1 MEKYIVKENEILI
14 EFLKKT
20 FSNLS
25 KNSVKSLLH
34 NEKVFVNGNMTTKYN
49 YELNIG
55 DVVEIREKVAKNI
68 NIIYE
73 DKDIIVINK
82 PSGLLTVA
90 TEKEKNKT
98 AYHLVME
105 YLKKKN
111 KNNRIFII
119 HRLDKDTS
127 GIIMFAKNERAK
139 HLYQD
144 NWNDIVKKRCY
155 YAVIDG
161 KMENKEG
168 TIKSYLKENGNMVY
182 SVKDR
187 SGKLAITEFTTLN
200 HKKAYSLLD
209 ISIKTGRKHQIRV
222 SLKEYGHPIIGD
234 KKYGAKSNPLGRLGL
249 HAYELS
255 LQLPYCKEPLTVES
269 KIPKEFLKIFESE
282 VKDGEITESHRR

>member
-25 KNSVKSLLH
+25 KNNVKSLLH

-49 YELNIG
+49 YELNVG
-55 DVVEIREKVAKNI
+55 DTVEIREKVAKNI
-68 NIIYE
+68 DIIYE

-111 KNNRIFII
+111 KNNRIFVI

-168 TIKSYLKENGNMVY
+168 MIKSYLKENGNMVY

-187 SGKLAITEFTTLN
+187 SGKLAITEYKVLKERKN
-200 HKKAYSLLD
+200 ISLLD
-209 ISIKTGRKHQIRV
+209 INLKTGRKNQIRV
-222 SLKEYGHPIIGD
+222 HMKENKTPILGD
-234 KKYGAKSNPLGRLGL
+234 LKYGEKSKLINRLAL
-249 HAYELS
+249 HAYKLELINPVTKK
-255 LQLPYCKEPLTVES
+255 LL
-269 KIPKEFLKIFESE
+269 IFEASMPN
-282 VKDGEITESHRR
+282 EIKTLFK

>member
-14 EFLKKT
+14 EFLKKM

-49 YELNIG
+49 YELNVG

-68 NIIYE
+68 DIIYE

-155 YAVIDG
+155 YAVIAG

-187 SGKLAITEFTTLN
+187 SGKLAITEYKVLKERKN
-200 HKKAYSLLD
+200 ISLLD
-209 ISIKTGRKHQIRV
+209 INLKTGRKNQIRV
-222 SLKEYGHPIIGD
+222 HMKENKTPILGD
-234 KKYGAKSNPLGRLGL
+234 LKYGEKSKLINRLAL
-249 HAYELS
+249 HAYKLELVNPVTKK
-255 LQLPYCKEPLTVES
+255 LLTFE
-269 KIPKEFLKIFESE
+269 INMPNEFKMLFK
-282 VKDGEITESHRR
+282 

>member
-25 KNSVKSLLH
+25 KNNVKSLLH

-68 NIIYE
+68 DIIYE

-155 YAVIDG
+155 YAVIAG

-187 SGKLAITEFTTLN
+187 SGKLAITEYKVLKERKN
-200 HKKAYSLLD
+200 ISLLD
-209 ISIKTGRKHQIRV
+209 INLKTGRKNQIRV
-222 SLKEYGHPIIGD
+222 HMKENKTPILGD
-234 KKYGAKSNPLGRLGL
+234 LKYGEKSKLINRLAL
-249 HAYELS
+249 HAYKLELINPITKK
-255 LQLPYCKEPLTVES
+255 LLTFEVNM
-269 KIPKEFLKIFESE
+269 PNEFKTLFK
-282 VKDGEITESHRR
+282 

>member
-49 YELNIG
+49 YELNVG
-55 DVVEIREKVAKNI
+55 DTVEIREKVAKNI
-68 NIIYE
+68 DIIYE

-161 KMENKEG
+161 KMQNKEG

-187 SGKLAITEFTTLN
+187 SGKLAITEYKVLKERKN
-200 HKKAYSLLD
+200 ISLLD
-209 ISIKTGRKHQIRV
+209 INLKTGRKNQIRV
-222 SLKEYGHPIIGD
+222 HMKENKTPILGD
-234 KKYGAKSNPLGRLGL
+234 LKYGEKSKLINRLAL
-249 HAYELS
+249 HAYKLELINPVTKK
-255 LQLPYCKEPLTVES
+255 LLTFEVNMPNEF
-269 KIPKEFLKIFESE
+269 KILFK
-282 VKDGEITESHRR
+282 

>member
-14 EFLKKT
+14 EFLKKM

-55 DVVEIREKVAKNI
+55 DVVEIREKIAKNI
-68 NIIYE
+68 DIIYE

-127 GIIMFAKNERAK
+127 GIIMFAKNESAK

-187 SGKLAITEFTTLN
+187 SGKLAITEYKVLKERKN
-200 HKKAYSLLD
+200 ISLLD
-209 ISIKTGRKHQIRV
+209 INLKTGRKNQIRV
-222 SLKEYGHPIIGD
+222 HMKENKTPILGD
-234 KKYGAKSNPLGRLGL
+234 LKYGEKSKLINRLAL
-249 HAYELS
+249 HAYKLELVNPVTKK
-255 LQLPYCKEPLTVES
+255 LLTFE
-269 KIPKEFLKIFESE
+269 INMPNEFKMLFK
-282 VKDGEITESHRR
+282 

>member
-14 EFLKKT
+14 EFLKKM

-49 YELNIG
+49 YELNVG
-55 DVVEIREKVAKNI
+55 DIVEIREKVAKNI
-68 NIIYE
+68 DIIYE

-187 SGKLAITEFTTLN
+187 SGKIAITEYKVLKERKN
-200 HKKAYSLLD
+200 ISLLD
-209 ISIKTGRKHQIRV
+209 INLKTGRKNQIRV
-222 SLKEYGHPIIGD
+222 HMKENKTPILGD
-234 KKYGAKSNPLGRLGL
+234 LKYGEKSKLINRLAL
-249 HAYELS
+249 HAYKLELVNPVTKK
-255 LQLPYCKEPLTVES
+255 LLTFEVNMPNKF
-269 KIPKEFLKIFESE
+269 KILFK
-282 VKDGEITESHRR
+282 

>member
-14 EFLKKT
+14 EFLKKM

-49 YELNIG
+49 YELNVG
-55 DVVEIREKVAKNI
+55 DVVEIREKIAKNI
-68 NIIYE
+68 DIIYE

-187 SGKLAITEFTTLN
+187 SGKIAITEYKVLKERKN
-200 HKKAYSLLD
+200 ISLLD
-209 ISIKTGRKHQIRV
+209 INLKTGRKNQIRV
-222 SLKEYGHPIIGD
+222 HMKENKTPILGD
-234 KKYGAKSNPLGRLGL
+234 LKYGEKSKLINRLAL
-249 HAYELS
+249 HAYKLELINPVTKK
-255 LQLPYCKEPLTVES
+255 LLTFE
-269 KIPKEFLKIFESE
+269 INMPNEFKTLFK
-282 VKDGEITESHRR
+282 

>member
-20 FSNLS
+20 FNNLS
-25 KNSVKSLLH
+25 KNNVKSLLH

-49 YELNIG
+49 YELNVG
-55 DVVEIREKVAKNI
+55 DTVEIREKVAKNI
-68 NIIYE
+68 DIIYE

-111 KNNRIFII
+111 KNNRIFVI

-187 SGKLAITEFTTLN
+187 SGKLAITEYKVLKERKN
-200 HKKAYSLLD
+200 ISLLD
-209 ISIKTGRKHQIRV
+209 INLKTGRKNQIRV
-222 SLKEYGHPIIGD
+222 HMKENKTPILGD
-234 KKYGAKSNPLGRLGL
+234 LKYGEKSKLINRLAL
-249 HAYELS
+249 HAYKLELVNPVTKK
-255 LQLPYCKEPLTVES
+255 LLTFE
-269 KIPKEFLKIFESE
+269 INMPNEFKMLFK
-282 VKDGEITESHRR
+282 

>member
-14 EFLKKT
+14 EFLKKM

-68 NIIYE
+68 DIIYE

-90 TEKEKNKT
+90 TENEKNKT
-98 AYHLVME
+98 AYQLVME

-111 KNNRIFII
+111 KNNRIFVI

-187 SGKLAITEFTTLN
+187 SGKLAITEYKVLKERKN
-200 HKKAYSLLD
+200 ISLLD
-209 ISIKTGRKHQIRV
+209 INLKTGRKNQIRV
-222 SLKEYGHPIIGD
+222 HMKENKTPILGD
-234 KKYGAKSNPLGRLGL
+234 LKYGEKSKLINRLAL
-249 HAYELS
+249 HAYKLELINPVTKK
-255 LQLPYCKEPLTVES
+255 LL
-269 KIPKEFLKIFESE
+269 IFEASMPN
-282 VKDGEITESHRR
+282 EIKTLFE

>member
-49 YELNIG
+49 YELNVG

-68 NIIYE
+68 DIIYE
-73 DKDIIVINK
+73 DKDIIIINK

-187 SGKLAITEFTTLN
+187 SGKLAITEYKVLKERKN
-200 HKKAYSLLD
+200 ISLLD
-209 ISIKTGRKHQIRV
+209 INLKTGRKNQIRV
-222 SLKEYGHPIIGD
+222 HMKENKTPILGD
-234 KKYGAKSNPLGRLGL
+234 LKYGEKSKLINRLAL
-249 HAYELS
+249 HAYKLELINPVTKK
-255 LQLPYCKEPLTVES
+255 LLTFEVNMPNEF
-269 KIPKEFLKIFESE
+269 KILFK
-282 VKDGEITESHRR
+282 

>member
-14 EFLKKT
+14 EFLKKM

-68 NIIYE
+68 DIIYE

-111 KNNRIFII
+111 KNNRIFVI

-161 KMENKEG
+161 KMQKKEG

-187 SGKLAITEFTTLN
+187 SGKLAVTEYKVLKERKN
-200 HKKAYSLLD
+200 ISLLD
-209 ISIKTGRKHQIRV
+209 INLKTGRKNQIRV
-222 SLKEYGHPIIGD
+222 HMKENKTPILGD
-234 KKYGAKSNPLGRLGL
+234 LKYGEKSKLINRLAL
-249 HAYELS
+249 HAYKLELINPVTKK
-255 LQLPYCKEPLTVES
+255 LL
-269 KIPKEFLKIFESE
+269 IFEASMPN
-282 VKDGEITESHRR
+282 EIKTLFF

>member
-25 KNSVKSLLH
+25 KNNVKSLLH

-49 YELNIG
+49 YELNVG
-55 DVVEIREKVAKNI
+55 DTVEIRERVAKNI
-68 NIIYE
+68 DIIYE

-161 KMENKEG
+161 KMQKKEG

-187 SGKLAITEFTTLN
+187 SGKLAVTEYKVLKERKN
-200 HKKAYSLLD
+200 ISLLD
-209 ISIKTGRKHQIRV
+209 INLKTGRKNQIRV
-222 SLKEYGHPIIGD
+222 HMKENKTPILGD
-234 KKYGAKSNPLGRLGL
+234 LKYGEKSKLINRLAL
-249 HAYELS
+249 HAYKLELINPVTKK
-255 LQLPYCKEPLTVES
+255 LL
-269 KIPKEFLKIFESE
+269 IFEASMPN
-282 VKDGEITESHRR
+282 EIKTLFF

>member
-25 KNSVKSLLH
+25 KNNVKSLLH

-49 YELNIG
+49 YELNVG
-55 DVVEIREKVAKNI
+55 DTVEIREKVAKNI
-68 NIIYE
+68 DIIYE

-111 KNNRIFII
+111 KNNRIFVI

-161 KMENKEG
+161 KMQKKEG

-187 SGKLAITEFTTLN
+187 SGKLAVTEYKVLKERKN
-200 HKKAYSLLD
+200 ISLLD
-209 ISIKTGRKHQIRV
+209 INLKTGRKNQIRV
-222 SLKEYGHPIIGD
+222 HMKENKTPILGD
-234 KKYGAKSNPLGRLGL
+234 LKYGEKSKLINRLAL
-249 HAYELS
+249 HAYKLELINPVTKK
-255 LQLPYCKEPLTVES
+255 LL
-269 KIPKEFLKIFESE
+269 IFEANMPN
-282 VKDGEITESHRR
+282 EIKTLFK

>member
-14 EFLKKT
+14 EFLKKM

-82 PSGLLTVA
+82 PSGLLKVA
-90 TEKEKNKT
+90 TEKEKNKN

-187 SGKLAITEFTTLN
+187 SGKLAITEYKVLKERKN
-200 HKKAYSLLD
+200 ISLLD
-209 ISIKTGRKHQIRV
+209 INLKTGRKNQIRV
-222 SLKEYGHPIIGD
+222 HMKENKTPILGD
-234 KKYGAKSNPLGRLGL
+234 LKYGEKSKLINRLAL
-249 HAYELS
+249 HAYKLELVNPVTKK
-255 LQLPYCKEPLTVES
+255 LLTFE
-269 KIPKEFLKIFESE
+269 INMPNEFKTLFK
-282 VKDGEITESHRR
+282 

>member
-14 EFLKKT
+14 EFLKKS

-25 KNSVKSLLH
+25 KNNIKSLLH
-34 NEKVFVNGNMTTKYN
+34 NEKVFINGNMTTKYN
-49 YELNIG
+49 YELNVG
-55 DVVEIREKVAKNI
+55 DVVEIREKIAKNI
-68 NIIYE
+68 DIIYE

-111 KNNRIFII
+111 KNNRIFVI

-187 SGKLAITEFTTLN
+187 SGKLAITEYKVLKERKN
-200 HKKAYSLLD
+200 ISLLD
-209 ISIKTGRKHQIRV
+209 INLKTGRKNQIRV
-222 SLKEYGHPIIGD
+222 HMKENKTPILGD
-234 KKYGAKSNPLGRLGL
+234 LKYGEKSKLINRLAL
-249 HAYELS
+249 HAYKLELINPVTKK
-255 LQLPYCKEPLTVES
+255 LL
-269 KIPKEFLKIFESE
+269 IFEASMPN
-282 VKDGEITESHRR
+282 EIKTLFF

>member
-14 EFLKKT
+14 EFLKKM

-68 NIIYE
+68 DIIYE

-90 TEKEKNKT
+90 IEKEKNKT

-187 SGKLAITEFTTLN
+187 SGKLAITEYKVLKERKN
-200 HKKAYSLLD
+200 ISLLD
-209 ISIKTGRKHQIRV
+209 INLKTGRKNQIRV
-222 SLKEYGHPIIGD
+222 HMKENKTPILGD
-234 KKYGAKSNPLGRLGL
+234 LKYGEKSKLINRLAL
-249 HAYELS
+249 HAYKLELINPVTKK
-255 LQLPYCKEPLTVES
+255 LL
-269 KIPKEFLKIFESE
+269 IFEASMPN
-282 VKDGEITESHRR
+282 EIKTLFE

>member
-14 EFLKKT
+14 EFLKKM

-49 YELNIG
+49 YELNVG
-55 DVVEIREKVAKNI
+55 DVVEIREKIAKNI
-68 NIIYE
+68 DIIYE

-111 KNNRIFII
+111 KNNRIFVI

-161 KMENKEG
+161 KMQKKEG

-187 SGKLAITEFTTLN
+187 SGKLAVTEYKVLKERKN
-200 HKKAYSLLD
+200 ISLLD
-209 ISIKTGRKHQIRV
+209 INLKTGRKNQIRV
-222 SLKEYGHPIIGD
+222 HMKENKTPILGD
-234 KKYGAKSNPLGRLGL
+234 LKYGEKSKLINRLAL
-249 HAYELS
+249 HAYKLELINPVTKK
-255 LQLPYCKEPLTVES
+255 LL
-269 KIPKEFLKIFESE
+269 IFEASMPN
-282 VKDGEITESHRR
+282 EIKTLFK

>member
-14 EFLKKT
+14 EFLKKM

-68 NIIYE
+68 DIIYE

-182 SVKDR
+182 SLKDR
-187 SGKLAITEFTTLN
+187 SGKLAITEYKVLKEREN
-200 HKKAYSLLD
+200 ISLLD
-209 ISIKTGRKHQIRV
+209 INLKTGRKNQIRV
-222 SLKEYGHPIIGD
+222 HMKENKTPILGD
-234 KKYGAKSNPLGRLGL
+234 LKYGEKSKLINRLAL
-249 HAYELS
+249 HAYKLELINPVTKK
-255 LQLPYCKEPLTVES
+255 LL
-269 KIPKEFLKIFESE
+269 IFEASMPN
-282 VKDGEITESHRR
+282 EIKTLFE

>member
-14 EFLKKT
+14 EFLKKM

-49 YELNIG
+49 YELNVG

-187 SGKLAITEFTTLN
+187 SGKLAITEYKVLKERKN
-200 HKKAYSLLD
+200 ISLLD
-209 ISIKTGRKHQIRV
+209 INLKTGRKNQIRV
-222 SLKEYGHPIIGD
+222 HMKENKTPILGD
-234 KKYGAKSNPLGRLGL
+234 LKYGEKSKLINRLAL
-249 HAYELS
+249 HAYKLELVNPVTKK
-255 LQLPYCKEPLTVES
+255 LLTFE
-269 KIPKEFLKIFESE
+269 INMPNEFKMLFK
-282 VKDGEITESHRR
+282 

>member
-14 EFLKKT
+14 EFLKKM

-68 NIIYE
+68 DIIYE

-82 PSGLLTVA
+82 PSGLLTVS

-168 TIKSYLKENGNMVY
+168 TIKSYLEEKGNMVY

-187 SGKLAITEFTTLN
+187 SGKLAITEYKVLKERKN
-200 HKKAYSLLD
+200 ISLLD
-209 ISIKTGRKHQIRV
+209 INLKTGRKNQIRV
-222 SLKEYGHPIIGD
+222 HMKENKTPILGD
-234 KKYGAKSNPLGRLGL
+234 LKYGEKSKLINRLAL
-249 HAYELS
+249 HAYKLELINPVTKK
-255 LQLPYCKEPLTVES
+255 LLTFE
-269 KIPKEFLKIFESE
+269 INMPNEFKMLFK
-282 VKDGEITESHRR
+282 

>member
-14 EFLKKT
+14 DFLKKM

-68 NIIYE
+68 DIIYE

-187 SGKLAITEFTTLN
+187 SGKLAITEYKVLKERKN
-200 HKKAYSLLD
+200 ISLLD
-209 ISIKTGRKHQIRV
+209 INLKTGRKNQIRV
-222 SLKEYGHPIIGD
+222 HMKENKTPILGD
-234 KKYGAKSNPLGRLGL
+234 LKYGEKSKLINRLAL
-249 HAYELS
+249 HAYKLELINPVTKK
-255 LQLPYCKEPLTVES
+255 LLTFE
-269 KIPKEFLKIFESE
+269 INMPNEFKMLFK
-282 VKDGEITESHRR
+282 

>member
-14 EFLKKT
+14 EFLKKM

-68 NIIYE
+68 DIIYE
-73 DKDIIVINK
+73 DKNIIVINK

-187 SGKLAITEFTTLN
+187 SGKLAITEYKVLKERKN
-200 HKKAYSLLD
+200 ISLLD
-209 ISIKTGRKHQIRV
+209 INLKSGRKNQIRV
-222 SLKEYGHPIIGD
+222 HMKENKTPILGD
-234 KKYGAKSNPLGRLGL
+234 LKYGEKSKLINRLAL
-249 HAYELS
+249 HAYKLELVNPVAKK
-255 LQLPYCKEPLTVES
+255 LLTFE
-269 KIPKEFLKIFESE
+269 INMPNEFKMLFK
-282 VKDGEITESHRR
+282 

>member
-14 EFLKKT
+14 EFLKKM

-49 YELNIG
+49 YELNVG

-68 NIIYE
+68 DIIYE

-127 GIIMFAKNERAK
+127 GIIMFAKNEKAK

-187 SGKLAITEFTTLN
+187 SGKLAITEYKVLKERKN
-200 HKKAYSLLD
+200 ISLLD
-209 ISIKTGRKHQIRV
+209 INLKTGRKNQIRV
-222 SLKEYGHPIIGD
+222 HMKENKTPILGD
-234 KKYGAKSNPLGRLGL
+234 LKYGEKSKLINRLAL
-249 HAYELS
+249 HAYKLELINPVTKK
-255 LQLPYCKEPLTVES
+255 LL
-269 KIPKEFLKIFESE
+269 IFEASMPN
-282 VKDGEITESHRR
+282 EIKTLFE

>member
-14 EFLKKT
+14 EFLKKM

-34 NEKVFVNGNMTTKYN
+34 NEKVFINGNMTTKYN

-68 NIIYE
+68 DIIYE

-161 KMENKEG
+161 KMEKKEG

-187 SGKLAITEFTTLN
+187 SGKLAITEYKVLKERKN
-200 HKKAYSLLD
+200 ISLLD
-209 ISIKTGRKHQIRV
+209 INLKTGRKNQIRV
-222 SLKEYGHPIIGD
+222 HMKENKTPILGD
-234 KKYGAKSNPLGRLGL
+234 LKYGEKSKLINRLAL
-249 HAYELS
+249 HAYKLELVNPVTKK
-255 LQLPYCKEPLTVES
+255 LLTFE
-269 KIPKEFLKIFESE
+269 INMPNEFKTLFK
-282 VKDGEITESHRR
+282 

>member
-25 KNSVKSLLH
+25 KNNVKSLLH

-49 YELNIG
+49 YELNVG
-55 DVVEIREKVAKNI
+55 DTVEIREKVAKNI
-68 NIIYE
+68 DIIYE

-187 SGKLAITEFTTLN
+187 SGKLAITEYEVLKERKN
-200 HKKAYSLLD
+200 ISLLD
-209 ISIKTGRKHQIRV
+209 INLKTGRKNQIRV
-222 SLKEYGHPIIGD
+222 HMKENKTPILGD
-234 KKYGAKSNPLGRLGL
+234 LKYGEKSKLINRLAL
-249 HAYELS
+249 HAYKLELVNPVTKK
-255 LQLPYCKEPLTVES
+255 LLTFE
-269 KIPKEFLKIFESE
+269 INMPNEFKTLFK
-282 VKDGEITESHRR
+282 

>member
-14 EFLKKT
+14 EFLKKM

-68 NIIYE
+68 DIIYE

-182 SVKDR
+182 SVKDK
-187 SGKLAITEFTTLN
+187 SGKLAITEYKVLKERKN
-200 HKKAYSLLD
+200 ISLLD
-209 ISIKTGRKHQIRV
+209 INLKTGRKNQIRV
-222 SLKEYGHPIIGD
+222 HMKENKTPILGD
-234 KKYGAKSNPLGRLGL
+234 LKYGEKSKLINRLAL
-249 HAYELS
+249 HAYKLELINPVTKK
-255 LQLPYCKEPLTVES
+255 LL
-269 KIPKEFLKIFESE
+269 IFEASMPN
-282 VKDGEITESHRR
+282 EIKTLFE

>member
-14 EFLKKT
+14 EFLKKM

-49 YELNIG
+49 YELNVG
-55 DVVEIREKVAKNI
+55 DTVEIREKVAKNI
-68 NIIYE
+68 DIIYE

-111 KNNRIFII
+111 KNNRIFVI

-161 KMENKEG
+161 KMQKKEG

-187 SGKLAITEFTTLN
+187 SGKLAVTEYKVLKERKN
-200 HKKAYSLLD
+200 ISLLD
-209 ISIKTGRKHQIRV
+209 INLKTGRKNQIRV
-222 SLKEYGHPIIGD
+222 HMKENKTPILGD
-234 KKYGAKSNPLGRLGL
+234 LKYGEKSKLINRLAL
-249 HAYELS
+249 HAYKLELINPVTKK
-255 LQLPYCKEPLTVES
+255 LL
-269 KIPKEFLKIFESE
+269 IFEASMPN
-282 VKDGEITESHRR
+282 EIKTLFF

>member
-14 EFLKKT
+14 EFLKKM

-49 YELNIG
+49 YELNAG
-55 DVVEIREKVAKNI
+55 DIVEIREKVAKNI
-68 NIIYE
+68 DIIYE

-187 SGKLAITEFTTLN
+187 SGKLAVTEYKVLKERKN
-200 HKKAYSLLD
+200 ISLLD
-209 ISIKTGRKHQIRV
+209 INLKTGRKNQIRV
-222 SLKEYGHPIIGD
+222 HMKENKTPILGD
-234 KKYGAKSNPLGRLGL
+234 LKYGEKSKLINRLAL
-249 HAYELS
+249 HAYKLELVNPVTKK
-255 LQLPYCKEPLTVES
+255 LL
-269 KIPKEFLKIFESE
+269 IFEASMPN
-282 VKDGEITESHRR
+282 EIKTLFK

>member
-14 EFLKKT
+14 EFLKKM

-68 NIIYE
+68 DIIYE

-155 YAVIDG
+155 YAVIAG

-187 SGKLAITEFTTLN
+187 SGKLAITEYKVLKERKN
-200 HKKAYSLLD
+200 ISLLD
-209 ISIKTGRKHQIRV
+209 INLKTGRKNQIRV
-222 SLKEYGHPIIGD
+222 HMKENKTPILGD
-234 KKYGAKSNPLGRLGL
+234 LKYGEKSKLINRLAL
-249 HAYELS
+249 HAYKLELVNPVTKK
-255 LQLPYCKEPLTVES
+255 LLTFE
-269 KIPKEFLKIFESE
+269 INMPNEFKMLFK
-282 VKDGEITESHRR
+282 

>member
-14 EFLKKT
+14 EFLKKM

-68 NIIYE
+68 DIIYE

-155 YAVIDG
+155 YAVIEG

-187 SGKLAITEFTTLN
+187 SGKLAITEYKVLKERKN
-200 HKKAYSLLD
+200 ISLLD
-209 ISIKTGRKHQIRV
+209 INLKTGRKNQIRV
-222 SLKEYGHPIIGD
+222 HMKENKTPILGD
-234 KKYGAKSNPLGRLGL
+234 LKYGEKSKLINRLAL
-249 HAYELS
+249 HAYKLELVNPVTKK
-255 LQLPYCKEPLTVES
+255 LLTFE
-269 KIPKEFLKIFESE
+269 INMPNEFKMLFK
-282 VKDGEITESHRR
+282 

>member
-14 EFLKKT
+14 EFLKKM

-34 NEKVFVNGNMTTKYN
+34 NEKLFVNGNMTTKYN
-49 YELNIG
+49 YELNVG
-55 DVVEIREKVAKNI
+55 DIVEIREKVAKNI
-68 NIIYE
+68 DIIYE

-187 SGKLAITEFTTLN
+187 SGKLAITEYKVLKERKN
-200 HKKAYSLLD
+200 ISLLD
-209 ISIKTGRKHQIRV
+209 INLKTGRKNQIRV
-222 SLKEYGHPIIGD
+222 HMKENKTSILGD
-234 KKYGAKSNPLGRLGL
+234 LKYGEKSKLINRLAL
-249 HAYELS
+249 HAYKLELVNPVTKK
-255 LQLPYCKEPLTVES
+255 LLTFE
-269 KIPKEFLKIFESE
+269 INMPNEFKTLFK
-282 VKDGEITESHRR
+282 

>member
-68 NIIYE
+68 DIIYE

-111 KNNRIFII
+111 KNNRIFVI

-187 SGKLAITEFTTLN
+187 SGKLAVTEYKVLKERKN
-200 HKKAYSLLD
+200 ISLLD
-209 ISIKTGRKHQIRV
+209 INLKTGRKNQIRV
-222 SLKEYGHPIIGD
+222 HMKENKTPILGD
-234 KKYGAKSNPLGRLGL
+234 LKYGEKSKLINRLAL
-249 HAYELS
+249 HAYKLELINPVTKK
-255 LQLPYCKEPLTVES
+255 LL
-269 KIPKEFLKIFESE
+269 IFEASMPN
-282 VKDGEITESHRR
+282 EIKTLFK

>member
-14 EFLKKT
+14 EFLKKM

-49 YELNIG
+49 YELNVG

-68 NIIYE
+68 DIIYE

-182 SVKDR
+182 YVKDR
-187 SGKLAITEFTTLN
+187 SGKLAITEYKVLKEREN
-200 HKKAYSLLD
+200 ISLLD
-209 ISIKTGRKHQIRV
+209 INLKTGRKNQIRV
-222 SLKEYGHPIIGD
+222 HMKENKTPILGD
-234 KKYGAKSNPLGRLGL
+234 LKYGEKSKLINRLAL
-249 HAYELS
+249 HAYKLELINPVTKK
-255 LQLPYCKEPLTVES
+255 LLTFE
-269 KIPKEFLKIFESE
+269 INMPNEFKMLFK
-282 VKDGEITESHRR
+282 

>member
-14 EFLKKT
+14 EFLKKM

-49 YELNIG
+49 YELNVG
-55 DVVEIREKVAKNI
+55 DIVEIREKVAKNI
-68 NIIYE
+68 DIIYE

-187 SGKLAITEFTTLN
+187 SGKLAITEYKVLKERKN
-200 HKKAYSLLD
+200 ISLLD
-209 ISIKTGRKHQIRV
+209 INLKTGRKNQIRV
-222 SLKEYGHPIIGD
+222 HMKENKTPILGD
-234 KKYGAKSNPLGRLGL
+234 LKYGEKSKLINRLAL
-249 HAYELS
+249 HAYKLELVNPVTKK
-255 LQLPYCKEPLTVES
+255 LLTFE
-269 KIPKEFLKIFESE
+269 INMPNEFKMLFK
-282 VKDGEITESHRR
+282 

>member
-14 EFLKKT
+14 EFLKKM

-49 YELNIG
+49 YELNVG

-68 NIIYE
+68 DIIYE

-187 SGKLAITEFTTLN
+187 SGKLAITEYKVLKERKN
-200 HKKAYSLLD
+200 ICLLD
-209 ISIKTGRKHQIRV
+209 INLKTGRKNQIRV
-222 SLKEYGHPIIGD
+222 HMKENKTPILGD
-234 KKYGAKSNPLGRLGL
+234 LKYGEKSKLINRLAL
-249 HAYELS
+249 HAYKLELVNPVTKK
-255 LQLPYCKEPLTVES
+255 LLTFE
-269 KIPKEFLKIFESE
+269 INMPNEFKMLFK
-282 VKDGEITESHRR
+282 

>member
-14 EFLKKT
+14 EFLKKM

-55 DVVEIREKVAKNI
+55 DVVEIREKIAKNI
-68 NIIYE
+68 DIIYE

-187 SGKLAITEFTTLN
+187 SGKLAITEYKVLKERKN
-200 HKKAYSLLD
+200 ISLLD
-209 ISIKTGRKHQIRV
+209 INLKTGRKNQIRV
-222 SLKEYGHPIIGD
+222 HMKENKTPILGD
-234 KKYGAKSNPLGRLGL
+234 LKYGEKSKLINRLAL
-249 HAYELS
+249 HAYKLELINPVTKK
-255 LQLPYCKEPLTVES
+255 LLTFEINMPNEF
-269 KIPKEFLKIFESE
+269 KILFK
-282 VKDGEITESHRR
+282 

>member
-25 KNSVKSLLH
+25 KNNVKSLLH

-49 YELNIG
+49 YELNVG

-68 NIIYE
+68 DIIYE

-111 KNNRIFII
+111 KNNRIFVI

-161 KMENKEG
+161 KMQKKEG

-187 SGKLAITEFTTLN
+187 SGKLAVTEYKVLKERKN
-200 HKKAYSLLD
+200 ISLLD
-209 ISIKTGRKHQIRV
+209 INLKTGRKNQIRV
-222 SLKEYGHPIIGD
+222 HMKENKTPILGD
-234 KKYGAKSNPLGRLGL
+234 LKYGEKSKLINRLAL
-249 HAYELS
+249 HAYKLELINPVTKK
-255 LQLPYCKEPLTVES
+255 LLT
-269 KIPKEFLKIFESE
+269 FEASMPN
-282 VKDGEITESHRR
+282 EIKTLFFK

>member
-14 EFLKKT
+14 EFLNKS

-25 KNSVKSLLH
+25 KNNIKSLLH
-34 NEKVFVNGNMTTKYN
+34 NEKVFINGNMTTKYN
-49 YELNIG
+49 YELNVG
-55 DVVEIREKVAKNI
+55 DVVEIREKIAKNI
-68 NIIYE
+68 DIIYE

-111 KNNRIFII
+111 KNNRIFVI

-187 SGKLAITEFTTLN
+187 SGKLAITEYKVLKERKN
-200 HKKAYSLLD
+200 ISLLD
-209 ISIKTGRKHQIRV
+209 INLKTGRKNQIRV
-222 SLKEYGHPIIGD
+222 HMKENKTPILGD
-234 KKYGAKSNPLGRLGL
+234 LKYGEKSKLINRLAL
-249 HAYELS
+249 HAYKLELINPVTKK
-255 LQLPYCKEPLTVES
+255 LL
-269 KIPKEFLKIFESE
+269 IFEASMPN
-282 VKDGEITESHRR
+282 EIKTLFF

>member
-1 MEKYIVKENEILI
+1 MEKYIVKENEIII
-14 EFLKKT
+14 EFLKKM

-68 NIIYE
+68 DIIYE
-73 DKDIIVINK
+73 DKNIIVINK

-187 SGKLAITEFTTLN
+187 SGKLAITEYKVLKERKN
-200 HKKAYSLLD
+200 ISLLD
-209 ISIKTGRKHQIRV
+209 INLKTGRKNQIRV
-222 SLKEYGHPIIGD
+222 HMKENKTPILGD
-234 KKYGAKSNPLGRLGL
+234 LKYGEKSKLINRLAL
-249 HAYELS
+249 HAYKLELINPVTKK
-255 LQLPYCKEPLTVES
+255 LLTFE
-269 KIPKEFLKIFESE
+269 INMPNEFKMLFK
-282 VKDGEITESHRR
+282 

>member
-14 EFLKKT
+14 EFLKKM

-49 YELNIG
+49 YELNAG
-55 DVVEIREKVAKNI
+55 DIVEIREKVAKNI
-68 NIIYE
+68 DIIYE

-144 NWNDIVKKRCY
+144 NWNNIVKKRCY

-187 SGKLAITEFTTLN
+187 SGKLAVTEYKVLKERKN
-200 HKKAYSLLD
+200 ISLLD
-209 ISIKTGRKHQIRV
+209 INLKTGRKNQIRV
-222 SLKEYGHPIIGD
+222 HMKENKTPILGD
-234 KKYGAKSNPLGRLGL
+234 LKYGEKSKLINRLAL
-249 HAYELS
+249 HAYKLELVNPVTKK
-255 LQLPYCKEPLTVES
+255 LLTFE
-269 KIPKEFLKIFESE
+269 INMPNEFKMLFK
-282 VKDGEITESHRR
+282 